1 MRFGNAEAG
10 LNSDDELSN
19 LQNLVVDSSRQVKC
33 SDDDDD
39 DDDDEC
45 VLLLLLLLLL
55 SLLSL
60 SRHHH
65 HLSIITILC

>member
-1 MRFGNAEAG
+1 VRFGNAEAG

-39 DDDDEC
+39 DDDDDEC
-45 VLLLLLLLLL
+45 VLLLLL

>member
-39 DDDDEC
+39 DDDDDEC
-45 VLLLLLLLLL
+45 VLLLLL